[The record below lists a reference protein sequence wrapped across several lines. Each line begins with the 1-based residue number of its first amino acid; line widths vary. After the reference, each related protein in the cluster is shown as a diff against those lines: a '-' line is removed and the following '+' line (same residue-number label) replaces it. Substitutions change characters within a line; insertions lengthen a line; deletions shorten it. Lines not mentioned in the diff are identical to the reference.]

1 MKINNFIFSKKII
14 SYLIIFSILSFFV
27 FTSCDD
33 KGRQARATDTNTIGN
48 AQKPDDITTSRLPL
62 DKIKLPAGFKIEL
75 YADIPNAR
83 SLSLSPDG
91 TLFVGNRKEDK
102 VYAITDKNKD
112 GKADQVFV
120 IAENMKTPN
129 GVAFKDGD
137 LYVAEIDKIWKFEN
151 IESNLE
157 NPPKPILITD
167 KFPTDLHH
175 GWKFIAFSPSGKLF
189 VPVGAPCN
197 ICESEKP
204 IYASITSIN
213 PDGSDLEIY
222 AEGVR
227 NSVGFDWHPETGD
240 LWFTN
245 NGRDRMDDTT
255 PADELNM
262 ATKRGLHFGYPYC
275 HQGDVKD
282 PEFGNKRNC
291 DEFVPPVQKLEAH
304 TAALGMRFYT
314 GNQFPSEYK
323 NQIFIAEHGSWNRS
337 NKVGYR
343 ITLVK
348 LEGNKAISYE
358 PFATGWLEGEAK
370 ESEFWGRPVDV
381 IVNREGALFVSD
393 DYAGAV
399 YKISYKN

>member
-1 MKINNFIFSKKII
+1 MKSTKLKNLFFYS
-14 SYLIIFSILSFFV
+14 LLALFLS
-27 FTSCDD
+27 TSCQQ
-33 KGRQARATDTNTIGN
+33 KKQNQAQAEETKVVENTQEETI
-48 AQKPDDITTSRLPL
+48 KSRLPL
-62 DKIKLPAGFKIEL
+62 DKIKLPKGFKIEL

-83 SLSLSPDG
+83 SLALSPNG
-91 TLFVGNRKEDK
+91 TLFVGNRSKDK

-112 GKADQVFV
+112 GKADKVFV
-120 IAENMKTPN
+120 IAKNMNTPC

-151 IESNLE
+151 IEENLE

-167 KFPTDLHH
+167 IYPTDGHH
-175 GWKFIAFSPSGKLF
+175 GWKFIGFSPKGKLY

-197 ICESEKP
+197 NCESKKP

-213 PDGSDLEIY
+213 SDGSDFEIF
-222 AEGVR
+222 AEGIR
-227 NSVGFDWHPETGD
+227 NSVGFDWHPKTGD

-245 NGRDRMDDTT
+245 NGRDRMNDTT
-255 PADELNM
+255 PADELNF
-262 ATKRGLHFGYPYC
+262 APKKGLHFGYPYC
-275 HQGDVKD
+275 HAGDVKD
-282 PEFGNKRNC
+282 PEFGDKRSC

-314 GNQFPSEYK
+314 GNQFPNQYK

-337 NKVGYR
+337 TKVGYR

-348 LEGNKAISYE
+348 LEGNKAVSYQ
-358 PFATGWLEGEAK
+358 PFATGWLEGEGK

-381 IVNREGALFVSD
+381 IVDHEGALFVSD

-399 YKISYKN
+399 YKISYQK